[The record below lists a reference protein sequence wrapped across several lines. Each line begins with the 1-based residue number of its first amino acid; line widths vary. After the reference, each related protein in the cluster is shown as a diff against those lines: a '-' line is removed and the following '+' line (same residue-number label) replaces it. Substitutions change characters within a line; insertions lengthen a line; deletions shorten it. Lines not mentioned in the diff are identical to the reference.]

1 MTTAQAVGA
10 VSREAAEWYA
20 INWQAI
26 NRNVRRLQVRIVQAT
41 KESRWDRARAL
52 QRLLTHSYSGKV
64 LAVRR
69 VTENDGK
76 KTPGVDQEIWDTPE
90 KKTQAVHTFKRR
102 GYQSQPLR
110 RVYIPKSDGKT
121 MRPLGIPT
129 MKDRAQ
135 QALYLLAL
143 APVEETTADRN
154 SYGFRQQRSCDDA
167 IEQCFKALRS
177 ANTQWI
183 LEGDIKSCFDKIS
196 HDWLLAH
203 VPMDRVILQKWLKS
217 GYMEKHVLHD
227 MTEGTPQGG
236 IISPALANCALDGLE
251 RLLQGKYPAGKRLK
265 SLGGEKPC
273 VNLVRYADD
282 FIITSKS
289 NELLEGEI
297 KPLVEQF
304 LQERGLELSP
314 TKTVITH
321 VEQGFDFLGQNVRR
335 YPNGKLLIKPSKKNV
350 KTFLEGIRQTIKA
363 AHGVTAADLIDQ
375 LNPKIRG
382 WANYHRHVVSKRTFG
397 RVDHTLFS
405 SLWKWARRRHPNKS
419 PRWFK
424 PKYFDRR
431 GNRDWSFFGET
442 CDDEGRPTKVW
453 LYYAMS
459 TPIKRHVK
467 VRGEANPYDPTY
479 ETYFEEREGAHML
492 ETFRGTRTL
501 RYLWYEQRGLC
512 NQCNTKITRIT
523 GWRLHYCVPVCR
535 VVLLVP
541 RTAFYFIPSAM
552 TGFIVSVYPFRNRV
566 SPKEAFEGL
575 ELGEGKPSRP
585 VLRGPGGHQAAWLLG
600 NQLPNRRPLWSYRMV
615 AQTWRRVRPLLG
627 RAR

>member
-10 VSREAAEWYA
+10 VSRETAEWYA

-41 KESRWDRARAL
+41 KASRWGRVRAL

-69 VTENDGK
+69 VTENNGK

-90 KKTQAVHTFKRR
+90 KKTQAVH
-102 GYQSQPLR
+102 
-110 RVYIPKSDGKT
+110 
-121 MRPLGIPT
+121 
-129 MKDRAQ
+129 
-135 QALYLLAL
+135 LLAL
-143 APVEETTADRN
+143 GPVVETTADKN
-154 SYGFRQQRSCDDA
+154 SYGFRQQRSCADA

-203 VPMDRVILQKWLKS
+203 VLMDRVILRKWLKS
-217 GYMEKHVLHD
+217 GYMEKHVLHETTD
-227 MTEGTPQGG
+227 GTPQGG
-236 IISPALANCALDGLE
+236 IISPVLANCALDGLE

-282 FIITSKS
+282 FVITSKS
-289 NELLEGEI
+289 KELPEGEI
-297 KPLVEQF
+297 KPLVEHF

-321 VEQGFDFLGQNVRR
+321 VEHGFDFLGQNVRR

-350 KTFLEGIRQTIKA
+350 KTFLDGIRRTIKA
-363 AHGVTAADLIDQ
+363 AHGVSAADLIDQ

-382 WANYHRHVVSKRTFG
+382 WANYHRHVVSKHTFG
-397 RVDHTLFS
+397 HVDCNIFS
-405 SLWKWARRRHPNKS
+405 SLWQWARRRHPNKS

-442 CDDEGRPTKVW
+442 CDDEGRPNKVW
-453 LYYAMS
+453 LYYAKS

-467 VRGEANPYDPTY
+467 VKGEANPYDPTY

-492 ETFRGTRTL
+492 ETFRGVRTL

-512 NQCNTKITRIT
+512 TQCNTKITRIT
-523 GWRLHYCVPVCR
+523 GWRLHYCLPRVMGGSTGAPNCVLLHPECHDRVHRQRVPVSKPR
-535 VVLLVP
+535 LL
-541 RTAFYFIPSAM
+541 
-552 TGFIVSVYPFRNRV
+552 
-566 SPKEAFEGL
+566 
-575 ELGEGKPSRP
+575 
-585 VLRGPGGHQAAWLLG
+585 
-600 NQLPNRRPLWSYRMV
+600 
-615 AQTWRRVRPLLG
+615 
-627 RAR
+627 

>member
-20 INWQAI
+20 IDWQAN

-41 KESRWDRARAL
+41 KESRWGRVRAL
-52 QRLLTHSYSGKV
+52 QRLLTHSYGGKV

-69 VTENDGK
+69 VTENTGK
-76 KTPGVDQEIWDTPE
+76 KTPGVDQEVWDTPE
-90 KKTQAVHTFKRR
+90 KKMQAVQALRRR

-129 MKDRAQ
+129 MKDRAM
-135 QALYLLAL
+135 QALHLLAL
-143 APVEETTADRN
+143 DPVAETTADNN
-154 SYGFRQQRSCDDA
+154 SYGFRQQRSCADA
-167 IEQCFKALRS
+167 IGQCYLALKI
-177 ANTQWI
+177 ATTEWV
-183 LEGDIKSCFDKIS
+183 LEGDIKSCFDRIS
-196 HDWLLAH
+196 HEWLLAH
-203 VPMDRVILQKWLKS
+203 VPMDRAILQKWLKS
-217 GYMEKHVLHD
+217 GYMEKHVLHETTD
-227 MTEGTPQGG
+227 GTPQGG
-236 IISPALANCALDGLE
+236 IISPALSNCALDGLE
-251 RLLQGKYPAGKRLK
+251 RLLKEKFPTKKPLSSFGGKFA
-265 SLGGEKPC
+265 C
-273 VNLVRYADD
+273 VNLIRYADD
-282 FIITSKS
+282 FIITGRTK
-289 NELLEGEI
+289 ELLEGEI

-314 TKTVITH
+314 TKTVITN

-350 KTFLEGIRQTIKA
+350 GTFLDAIRRIIKD
-363 AHGVTAADLIDQ
+363 AHGVSAADLIDQ

-382 WANYHRHVVSKRTFG
+382 WVNYHRHVVSKRTFG

-405 SLWKWARRRHPNKS
+405 SLWQWARRRHPNKS

-453 LYYAMS
+453 LYYAKS

-467 VRGEANPYDPTY
+467 VKGEANPYDPTY

-512 NQCNTKITRIT
+512 TQCNTKITRIT
-523 GWRLHYCVPVCR
+523 GWRLHYCVPGVKGGSTSAKNC
-535 VVLLVP
+535 VLLHPECHDRVHRQRLLVSKP
-541 RTAFYFIPSAM
+541 R
-552 TGFIVSVYPFRNRV
+552 
-566 SPKEAFEGL
+566 
-575 ELGEGKPSRP
+575 
-585 VLRGPGGHQAAWLLG
+585 LL
-600 NQLPNRRPLWSYRMV
+600 
-615 AQTWRRVRPLLG
+615 
-627 RAR
+627 